1 MYMHKNVT
9 VNIKIDSKYF
19 MCAQQPSLPENRTNP
34 QPQIQMEA
42 LRWSLPSLS
51 ALSAALLVSR
61 NEAVAILFGPSM
73 SGGFI
78 RCLACSSRTARAHR
92 RLHVMTSRTVFVE
105 RRCSMP
111 IRHSSSDEPSSPS
124 PE

>member
-1 MYMHKNVT
+1 
-9 VNIKIDSKYF
+9 
-19 MCAQQPSLPENRTNP
+19 
-34 QPQIQMEA
+34 MEA

-78 RCLACSSRTARAHR
+78 RCLACSSRTGRAHR

-105 RRCSMP
+105 RGGARCQSGIHPPMS
-111 IRHSSSDEPSSPS
+111 RRLHLQSN
-124 PE
+124 